1 MAENNNNS
9 RANQLIQAYDS
20 DSKELDLFRIV
31 GDNFPTGQFEE
42 VIKDY
47 FDLVNRLDDVSADL
61 TLFKWGLERVY
72 VDYEVNIESL

>member
-20 DSKELDLFRIV
+20 DSKELGLFRIV
-31 GDNFPTGQFEE
+31 GNNCPTDHFEE

-47 FDLVNRLDDVSADL
+47 FDLVNTLDDVNADL

-72 VDYEVNIESL
+72 IDYEVNV